1 MASLK
6 FSVHT
11 QGLEEIAYRLRDN
24 VPKAEHIVAEQIQ
37 KDTEPYVPALTLS
50 LSNRTQVRG
59 NAIIYPPP
67 YARYLYYGKVM
78 VDRATGKG
86 PMHFVDKNGNEVIRF
101 RKGAKLKPIDKD
113 LNIQQ
118 SVHKNAQSHWFE
130 ASKAQN
136 LDKWIETAQKAV
148 TKFGDK

>member
-1 MASLK
+1 MANLK

-24 VPKAEHIVAEQIQ
+24 VPKAEHAVAVQIQ
-37 KDTEPYVPALTLS
+37 KDTEPYVPARTLS

-59 NAIIYPPP
+59 NSIIYPGP
-67 YARYLYYGKVM
+67 YARFLYYGKVM
-78 VDRATGKG
+78 VGEETGSTWAKKG
-86 PMHFVDKNGNEVIRF
+86 ETKVVTEKNLDI
-101 RKGAKLKPIDKD
+101 K
-113 LNIQQ
+113 QT
-118 SVHKNAQSHWFE
+118 VHKNAQSHWFE

-136 LDKWIETAQKAV
+136 LDKWISVEKKAV

>member
-1 MASLK
+1 MAHLK

-24 VPKAEHIVAEQIQ
+24 VPKAEHIVAEQIRD
-37 KDTEPYVPALTLS
+37 DTEDYVPALTLS

-59 NAIIYPPP
+59 NSVIYPGP

-78 VDRATGKG
+78 VGEETGSAWAKKG
-86 PMHFVDKNGNEVIRF
+86 ETKVVT
-101 RKGAKLKPIDKD
+101 DKD
-113 LNIQQ
+113 LKIQQ

-136 LDKWIETAQKAV
+136 LDKWIKTAQKAV
-148 TKFGDK
+148 TKFGEK